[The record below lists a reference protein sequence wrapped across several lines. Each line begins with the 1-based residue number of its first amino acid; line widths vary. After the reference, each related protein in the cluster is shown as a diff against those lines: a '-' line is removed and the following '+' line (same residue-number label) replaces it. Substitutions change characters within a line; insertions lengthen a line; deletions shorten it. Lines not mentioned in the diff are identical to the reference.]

1 MQNNCTPNLK
11 ICQLIIEKIRELLNS
26 KKFLDAHRL
35 PNRFVRTRKLSMLN
49 VILYLF
55 YSSKQAMHLNIH
67 GIRIDLPEI
76 NFPKVCKQAVSKARQ
91 GILPS
96 LFETLF
102 NVSIDCFYKNIGELK
117 LWRNQY
123 RIFAIDGSKLSLP
136 NSKSNFDNYGEMFS
150 HQNPSRRW
158 TMALC
163 STIYDVCNDYIVH
176 GLLRRY
182 LGSERSAV
190 LDHCDVLNSL
200 KIFDNALLILDRGY
214 YSENMFRYFVKND
227 RLCLMRLKEN
237 YKLAKNCDGDTVQTL
252 KGDSKNGTEDI
263 PIRVIRVPLDGGS
276 FEYLATNIYDTLTAD
291 DFKELYFLRWPIE
304 QKYEEL
310 KNKCLLEEFHG
321 ATSTSVEQEFYLTLL
336 LSNLAS
342 LIKADADTEISKA
355 ASPGN
360 KYRYQANRAFIIGS
374 IKKILPKILT
384 GLDSFSLMVETYEQ
398 ACTIKSQIQPGRK
411 CPRNHRAKYRERK
424 HFNNRKRVI

>member
-123 RIFAIDGSKLSLP
+123 RIFAIDGSKLS
-136 NSKSNFDNYGEMFS
+136 SQF
-150 HQNPSRRW
+150 
-158 TMALC
+158 
-163 STIYDVCNDYIVH
+163 
-176 GLLRRY
+176 
-182 LGSERSAV
+182 
-190 LDHCDVLNSL
+190 
-200 KIFDNALLILDRGY
+200 
-214 YSENMFRYFVKND
+214 
-227 RLCLMRLKEN
+227 
-237 YKLAKNCDGDTVQTL
+237 
-252 KGDSKNGTEDI
+252 
-263 PIRVIRVPLDGGS
+263 
-276 FEYLATNIYDTLTAD
+276 
-291 DFKELYFLRWPIE
+291 
-304 QKYEEL
+304 QKQL
-310 KNKCLLEEFHG
+310 
-321 ATSTSVEQEFYLTLL
+321 
-336 LSNLAS
+336 
-342 LIKADADTEISKA
+342 
-355 ASPGN
+355 
-360 KYRYQANRAFIIGS
+360 
-374 IKKILPKILT
+374 
-384 GLDSFSLMVETYEQ
+384 
-398 ACTIKSQIQPGRK
+398 
-411 CPRNHRAKYRERK
+411 
-424 HFNNRKRVI
+424 

>member
-1 MQNNCTPNLK
+1 
-11 ICQLIIEKIRELLNS
+11 
-26 KKFLDAHRL
+26 
-35 PNRFVRTRKLSMLN
+35 MLN

-76 NFPKVCKQAVSKARQ
+76 NLPKVCKQAVSKARQ

-123 RIFAIDGSKLSLP
+123 RSFAIDGSKLSLP

-200 KIFDNALLILDRGY
+200 KILDNALLILDRGY

-227 RLCLMRLKEN
+227 RLCFMRLKEN

-252 KGDSKNGTEDI
+252 KGDSKSGTEDI
-263 PIRVIRVPLDGGS
+263 PIQVIRVPLDGGS
-276 FEYLATNIYDTLTAD
+276 FEYLLFY
-291 DFKELYFLRWPIE
+291 FHPVGGGGFLYLVAFDGT
-304 QKYEEL
+304 
-310 KNKCLLEEFHG
+310 CHMDG
-321 ATSTSVEQEFYLTLL
+321 TSVEQEFYLTLL

-355 ASPGN
+355 ASPSN

-384 GLDSFSLMVETYEQ
+384 GLASFSLMVETYEQ